1 MLHRERRG
9 RMVTPLMRI
18 WLSMLL
24 MAFGLG
30 ACDDGDGGL
39 RDTLFPD
46 LQVDPDQIVLNVVPV
61 GDSTDRVITL
71 RNVGG
76 ARLLIE
82 TVTFSNATDGREFSK
97 EHPETPFILEA
108 SGEQEIR
115 LVYSPRDLGADQ
127 GALIITSTDSDTP
140 RVVVPI
146 VTAMSDTELRI
157 DPDRLVYEVAGE
169 GIVDT
174 KSVTISNLGNV
185 PVVVLDVRL
194 GDGTSEDFTL
204 TDDAAERPILAQGDQ
219 VSYSVSYT
227 ARGGD
232 FDVGSLIIATD
243 DAVYGEILIPLE
255 AVQPSPEI
263 DVTPPSVIFGAVD
276 LNTETPIEQVF
287 IENLGNADLTIES
300 IALALAPAPNN
311 EQFTLHGLEGVEWPL
326 VVPAESLFEFGINY
340 HPTVDGVHET
350 AIVITNNDAD
360 EGVTTVPVR
369 GRVRAPCI
377 AVNPMAMNFGRV
389 ALNQDSARNQMQI
402 VNCGDLPV
410 LIEDINIMGEGY
422 RFAPVD
428 ADPIGQALD
437 PRATVTIEVW
447 YENSGL
453 AEGVLADGILTVI
466 NDTPNTPEIPV
477 PLQVVGGG
485 APTCDLLV
493 IPERVNY
500 GLVARGR
507 AVSRDLQVVNRGTGA
522 CEITSEVLA
531 PFIPI
536 PGFPIPFILTGRVG
550 NVQVP
555 PGAFLPLEI
564 TYRPALFSNDS
575 AIYTV
580 NYNDPFDAA
589 MPQKMATAT
598 LSGIGGESDIA
609 VIPGR
614 VDFGAVTAGEC
625 ASREERVTVY
635 NNGIVDL
642 CIRDIRFEGDGCG
655 EFFLV
660 DRPVADEDGC
670 IRVTRRTP
678 ADFTFVYEPG
688 DLGADACDLVLVSD
702 ANNAP
707 EFRVPLSGEGVADRR
722 QTDVFE
728 QTSGRTVDVLFVV
741 DNSGSMG
748 EEQRSLQR
756 NFGSFING
764 AQQFQN
770 DYQLG
775 VVTTDMDAE
784 AEKGR
789 LQGNPRIMRRGPGV
803 EAQFS
808 DTVDVGTNGA
818 GTELGLEAARRALSD
833 PLIFDTEAPCAGDGD
848 CVEPDQCV
856 LGFCGGHNRGFLRED
871 AALEIIFVSDEDDFS
886 QGTLNFYVDFFK
898 NIKGFR
904 NEARFSASAIVGANN
919 GRAQACM
926 GNGGDASPGHR
937 YVEVADRTNGR
948 VLSICDDNFG
958 PNLRDLGNQAFGLQ
972 SEFFLSRPAVRQ
984 SVEVRVDGQLQN
996 AGWFYDE
1003 ESNSVVFE
1011 EGSVPQPMQT
1021 IQVDY
1026 EARCFPRRN

>member
-1 MLHRERRG
+1 
-9 RMVTPLMRI
+9 MVTSSMRI
-18 WLSMLL
+18 WLSVLL
-24 MAFGLG
+24 LALGLG

-46 LQVDPDQIVLNVVPV
+46 LQVEPDQIVLNVVPV

-82 TVTFSNATDGREFSK
+82 SITFSNATDGREFSK
-97 EHPETPFILEA
+97 EHPDTPFILEA
-108 SGEQEIR
+108 SGEQPVR
-115 LVYSPRDLGADQ
+115 LIYSPRDLGADE
-127 GALIITSTDSDTP
+127 GALIIESTDADTP
-140 RVVVPI
+140 RVVIPI

-157 DPDRLVYEVAGE
+157 DPERLVYEVAGE
-169 GIVDT
+169 GTVDT

-185 PVVVLDVRL
+185 PVEVLDVRL
-194 GDGTSEDFTL
+194 GEGTSDDFSL
-204 TDDAAERPILAQGDQ
+204 TPDADARPILAQGDQ

-287 IENLGNADLTIES
+287 IENLGNADLIIES
-300 IALALAPAPNN
+300 IALALAPLPNN

-326 VVPAESLFEFGINY
+326 VVPAEGLFEFGINY
-340 HPTVDGVHET
+340 HPSVNGVHET
-350 AIVITNNDAD
+350 AIVITNNDTD

-377 AVNPMAMNFGRV
+377 AVNPMAMNFGLV

-410 LIEDINIMGEGY
+410 VIEDIAIVGEGY
-422 RFAPVD
+422 QFSAM
-428 ADPIGQALD
+428 DPALIGQALE
-437 PRATVTIEVW
+437 PRATATLEVW
-447 YENSGL
+447 YENRGLAEGDL
-453 AEGVLADGILTVI
+453 AEGVLTVS
-466 NDTPNTPEIPV
+466 NDTPDTPEIPV

-493 IPERVNY
+493 IPARVNY

-507 AVSRDLQVVNRGTGA
+507 SVSRELQVVNRGTGA
-522 CEITSEVLA
+522 CTITGETLA

-536 PGFPIPFILTGRVG
+536 PGFPIPFILTRQIG

-564 TYRPALFSNDS
+564 TYRPQLFSNDS

-580 NYNDPFDAA
+580 NYNDPFDMA

-598 LSGIGGESDIA
+598 VSGIGGESDIA

-660 DRPVADEDGC
+660 ERPIADMDGC
-670 IRVTRRTP
+670 IRVTRRDP

-688 DLGADACDLVLVSD
+688 DLGEDMCDLVLVSD

-775 VVTTDMDAE
+775 VVTTDMMAE

-789 LQGNPRIMRRGPGV
+789 LQGNPRIMRRGAGV

-818 GTELGLEAARRALSD
+818 GDELGLEAARRALSD
-833 PLIFDTEAPCAGDGD
+833 PLIFDTAAPCAGDAD
-848 CVEPDQCV
+848 CIEPDQCV
-856 LGFCGGHNRGFLRED
+856 MGFCGGHNRGFLRED
-871 AALEIIFVSDEDDFS
+871 AALEIIFVSDEDDHS

-904 NEARFSASAIVGANN
+904 NEARFHASAIVGANN

-926 GNGGDASPGHR
+926 GNGGDAAPGHR

-984 SVEVRVDGQLQN
+984 SVEVRVDGQPQN